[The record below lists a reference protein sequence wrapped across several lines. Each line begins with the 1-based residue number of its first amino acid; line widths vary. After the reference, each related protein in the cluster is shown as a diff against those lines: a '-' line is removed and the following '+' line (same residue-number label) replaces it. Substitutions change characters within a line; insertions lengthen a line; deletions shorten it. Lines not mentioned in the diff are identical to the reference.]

1 MVISPPRRQKLQGEL
16 AALWSRYSCSGL
28 FLEFLGVKN
37 QAFHSNL
44 GFLFLSFFV
53 CFDTWSQTQ
62 F

>member
-37 QAFHSNL
+37 QAFHSSL
-44 GFLFLSFFV
+44 GFFVSVFL
-53 CFDTWSQTQ
+53 CLL
-62 F
+62 